1 MCSQVST
8 LPFLVVS
15 KSPRKSTS
23 SFPTLPTVRLGGLDA
38 QSCERS
44 FKIRN
49 DFISVGYGST
59 GLVMASC
66 RFVSEPGKKGDPIR
80 YTQSAMEKM
89 LKILPKE

>member
-1 MCSQVST
+1 
-8 LPFLVVS
+8 L
-15 KSPRKSTS
+15 
-23 SFPTLPTVRLGGLDA
+23 
-38 QSCERS
+38 
-44 FKIRN
+44 KIRN